1 MLQLNS
7 YDYNEL
13 LSDNDS
19 QTLSDI
25 SSNSVNMYLYNS
37 NDYINSPNSLS
48 EYTDSNYNYEETDSE
63 NDFLLFKTNEFK
75 LNLLETYSL
84 YLERNNNKL
93 YKQIIELTKSHNN
106 NTHQFKITI
115 DQTMLDFNNSTIL
128 NIQDYK
134 YLKDDFN
141 KLTND
146 YHVLTNDY
154 IILKNKFE
162 NYQKNIQNNEED
174 LIINNDKEDNNIKK
188 NEINGFNS
196 FIYNLKLFSWL

>member
-174 LIINNDKEDNNIKK
+174 LIINNNKEDNNLKK
-188 NEINGFNS
+188 NELNGLNS